1 MLIGFIAAAFP
12 TIVRSRLTN
21 HYVWRIIISVAFTVY
36 SYLFVFMSGGSI
48 EMHFH
53 FFMVLAL
60 VTVDSDWR
68 LGWIVLALTAAHHR
82 LSAGA

>member
-1 MLIGFIAAAFP
+1 
-12 TIVRSRLTN
+12 
-21 HYVWRIIISVAFTVY
+21 VY